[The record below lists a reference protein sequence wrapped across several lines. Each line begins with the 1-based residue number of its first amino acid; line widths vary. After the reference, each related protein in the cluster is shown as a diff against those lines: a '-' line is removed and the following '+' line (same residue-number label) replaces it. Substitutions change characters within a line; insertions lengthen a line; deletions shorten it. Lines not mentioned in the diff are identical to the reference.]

1 MVDEE
6 MKIEEIRRRKEVEK
20 EMREHA
26 VWRNQEQMNV
36 LDRIYHLEKENLSM
50 KKDFELVSAENL
62 RMRQRLK
69 QIESPFGT
77 PQEPASQRHGVLE
90 GEDEKEDEVSLS
102 GFETPKDEKK
112 IEEGGKKDLNE
123 KSMELMLKMMDS
135 MQKMML
141 KKNGSPEVEM
151 VRGAHL
157 EVSRLQEWSAESAPL
172 DLGDWF
178 IMLDPVG

>member
-1 MVDEE
+1 M
-6 MKIEEIRRRKEVEK
+6 
-20 EMREHA
+20 
-26 VWRNQEQMNV
+26 
-36 LDRIYHLEKENLSM
+36 
-50 KKDFELVSAENL
+50 
-62 RMRQRLK
+62 
-69 QIESPFGT
+69 
-77 PQEPASQRHGVLE
+77 
-90 GEDEKEDEVSLS
+90 S

-123 KSMELMLKMMDS
+123 KSMELMLKMVDS

-141 KKNGSPEVEM
+141 KNGSPEVEM